1 MTWMMTGTMKN
12 SLQRIFGRMNFTG
25 EIMIFEKLNNK
36 YDKIKSSIIK
46 DCNVINID
54 ENDFPRLDDIVDILS
69 LDYKN
74 SIINPLSEKPNG
86 NKHVSKIIVSIVS
99 NISLTLDETSNILTN
114 IRLQYEHSEIILGMG
129 KSDNVDGTVTTVI
142 LIG

>member
-25 EIMIFEKLNNK
+25 EIMIFEKSNNK

-54 ENDFPRLDDIVDILS
+54 ENDFPGLDDIVDILS

-74 SIINPLSEKPNG
+74 SKINLLSANPNG
-86 NKHVSKIIVSIVS
+86 SDQVSKIIVSIVS
-99 NISLTLDETSNILTN
+99 NINLTLHETSNILTD
-114 IRLQYEHSEIILGMG
+114 IRLQYEHSEIILGIG
-129 KSDNVDGTVTTVI
+129 KRDNLDGTIVSVI
-142 LIG
+142 LIR